1 MKKVKK
7 ETSNIS
13 NESKSEIKELFDELF
28 VGDINSNLTQ
38 MSSKSEEAKSQIE
51 DVVKQVKKN
60 QIILEDWLGKI
71 EEYVSLLGAK
81 DDWNEITLD
90 GFLNMLAQQIAQAK
104 DEIINNV
111 SYLNDITAIASK
123 VISIEQKI
131 EQIQKDTEDISQK
144 DYSSEFK
151 QLYDEL
157 KQIDGIIGKLSILE
171 TGIDAIKDKFASNG
185 VISDIKN
192 SLEGLR
198 SSYADGQTETIN
210 KFAEISVLLSDLEQK
225 VVVLETGVSENGL
238 KVDQC
243 NTEIKE
249 YFEEYSQNLSMYQ
262 NISKKQINMLAIGIG
277 VSILLN
283 IILLVM
289 QIL

>member
-71 EEYVSLLGAK
+71 EEYVSLLGSK

-192 SLEGLR
+192 SLEGLCT
-198 SSYADGQTETIN
+198 SYADGQTETI
-210 KFAEISVLLSDLEQK
+210 KKYAEISVLLSDLEQK

-243 NTEIKE
+243 NTEVKK
-249 YFEEYSQNLSMYQ
+249 YFEEYSQNLSIYQ
-262 NISKKQINMLAIGIG
+262 NNSKKQINMLAIGIG
-277 VSILLN
+277 VSVFLN